1 MTDATPELTR
11 YSLFSPFLAGAEGQ
25 DENSEKQFFEK
36 FSAAPE
42 YIQEFLVASETAEEI
57 AKWADEGVLPD
68 THWVAVPKLIAYIV
82 FKDVQVS
89 QVRELLSKLNLDTP
103 TVSALSV
110 KIAQLV
116 EPYMDAPTTTKQSSP
131 HTPAALSRI
140 IDLKNIKTP

>member
-36 FSAAPE
+36 FSSAPE

-57 AKWADEGVLPD
+57 AKWADESILPD
-68 THWVAVPKLIAYIV
+68 TQWIAIPKLIAHIV
-82 FKDVQVS
+82 LKDVQVS
-89 QVRELLSKLNLDTP
+89 QARELLSKLNLDAP

-116 EPYMDAPTTTKQSSP
+116 EPYMDSSTTTAKSSP
-131 HTPAALSRI
+131 YAPSAPSRI